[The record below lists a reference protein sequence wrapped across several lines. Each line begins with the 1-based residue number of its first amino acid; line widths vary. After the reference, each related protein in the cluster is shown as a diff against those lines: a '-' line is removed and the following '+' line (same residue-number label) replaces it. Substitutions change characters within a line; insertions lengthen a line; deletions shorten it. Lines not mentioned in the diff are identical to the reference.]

1 MGLSAVGSVLSSLV
15 SQISSKPAATTTV
28 PTSQSSTQDST
39 QLHPIASLFS
49 QLDQLDQQNPQ
60 AFQSFLKQ
68 AQTEV
73 DSAASTQPEGQTKTF
88 LHALSG
94 VFQRAQADPGQ
105 PLSFLHPGNG
115 DPITSNPF
123 AENLVQNLNNQA
135 SQALNFTSPS
145 SQ

>member
-1 MGLSAVGSVLSSLV
+1 MGLTAVGSVLSSLV
-15 SQISSKPAATTTV
+15 SQITSKPAATTA
-28 PTSQSSTQDST
+28 PTSLTTTQDST
-39 QLHPIASLFS
+39 LLHPIASLFS

-73 DSAASTQPEGQTKTF
+73 DSAASTQPDGQTKTF

-94 VFQRAQADPGQ
+94 VFQRAEANPGQ

-115 DPITSNPF
+115 DPVTSDPF
-123 AENLVQNLNNQA
+123 AENLVQSLNSQA
-135 SQALNFTSPS
+135 AQALNFTS
-145 SQ
+145 Q